1 MGSNE
6 SERDALS
13 SIKYE
18 FGDLPPLHTR
28 PVGAVR
34 RALELEGH
42 LPALDLRHPLLAKI
56 TQLVPVQNRAGRVEG
71 VGLDL
76 HRVLEE
82 DGEGVAGAVGE
93 VLDDGDAERHALALQ
108 LDLGLVL
115 GGAAAGAVQPEA
127 GDEDAL
133 VHGELD
139 AVAAA
144 AVSPLIAAVGA
155 GLKAVAPLRRQPF
168 AWFADELQLRFLGR
182 CVPQEDIVGFV
193 ERQHAGLRHAVG
205 EIIERHRRDPYKVD
219 VLS

>member
-1 MGSNE
+1 MSSGICPPCTPVPLV
-6 SERDALS
+6 LS
-13 SIKYE
+13 DEHWNWKVTFPHWTSVIPSWPK
-18 FGDLPPLHTR
+18 
-28 PVGAVR
+28 
-34 RALELEGH
+34 
-42 LPALDLRHPLLAKI
+42 
-56 TQLVPVQNRAGRVEG
+56 TQLVPVQNHAGRVEG

-82 DGEGVAGAVGE
+82 DREGVAGAVGE

-115 GGAAAGAVQPEA
+115 GRAAAGAVQPEA

-155 GLKAVAPLRRQPF
+155 GLKAVAHLRRQPF
-168 AWFADELQLRFLGR
+168 AWFADKLQLRFLGR

-193 ERQHAGLRHAVG
+193 ERQHTGLRHAIG
-205 EIIERHRRDPYKVD
+205 EIIERHRRDPYQVD